1 MKILLDM
8 NLSPDWVEVLK
19 QGGFDSIH
27 WSEVGE
33 IRATDGE
40 IMNWAQAND
49 YVVFTHDLDFG
60 ILLAVTQA
68 NGPSVIQVRTQDVF
82 PQVLGNKMINI
93 LRQYEDVLKKGALVT
108 VDEAKSRARILP
120 FS

>member
-8 NLSPDWVEVLK
+8 NLSPEWAKVLT
-19 QGGFDSIH
+19 QGGWGTIH
-27 WSEVGE
+27 WSEVGN

-40 IMNWAQAND
+40 IMNWARANG
-49 YVVFTHDLDFG
+49 YIIFTHDLDFG
-60 ILLAVTQA
+60 ILLAVTHTQ
-68 NGPSVIQVRTQDVF
+68 GPSVIQVRTQDVF
-82 PQVLGNKMINI
+82 VEVLGERMINI
-93 LRQYEDVLKKGALVT
+93 LRQYEDILEKGALIT

>member
-19 QGGFDSIH
+19 RGGLDTVH
-27 WSEVGE
+27 WSEVGD
-33 IRATDGE
+33 IHATDGE
-40 IMNWAQAND
+40 IMNWAQTND

-60 ILLAVTQA
+60 IILAVTQA
-68 NGPSVIQVRTQDVF
+68 KGPSVIQVRTQDVF
-82 PQVLGNKMINI
+82 PQTLGERMIEI
-93 LRQYEDVLKKGALVT
+93 LRHHKDVLEKGALIT

-120 FS
+120 FP